1 MIPNIENRLF
11 IEKGFGIACLAVLLT
26 GVPSVSAQ
34 SGTDF
39 QPLEEFQRGQR
50 EVHLAIES
58 TVFPNPVMAGGEF
71 NLFIQVNLPQGWHI
85 YSLQNREDTLPT
97 RIRLGENLFTPQGEW
112 QESLPR
118 ITHDGVLQEMV
129 KAHEKTAEF
138 SRALQAPGSL
148 SPGRYFISGT
158 LTYRLCDNKVCHLPK
173 ELAFLT
179 PMEVISG
186 EDRARA
192 P

>member
-58 TVFPNPVMAGGEF
+58 TAFPNPVMAGSEF

-97 RIRLGENLFTPQGEW
+97 RIRLGENLFRPQGEW

-138 SRALQAPGSL
+138 SRALQAPALKAWGGDGSAYAAGQSAL
-148 SPGRYFISGT
+148 IKRARLNGLARSGD
-158 LTYRLCDNKVCHLPK
+158 YVPD
-173 ELAFLT
+173 
-179 PMEVISG
+179 MEVT
-186 EDRARA
+186 
-192 P
+192 